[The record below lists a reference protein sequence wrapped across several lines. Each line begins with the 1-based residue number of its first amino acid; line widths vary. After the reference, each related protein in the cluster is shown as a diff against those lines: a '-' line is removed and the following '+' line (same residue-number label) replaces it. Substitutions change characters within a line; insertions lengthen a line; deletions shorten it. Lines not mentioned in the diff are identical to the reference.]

1 MKNISEVLEGVKTIG
16 IGGHVRPDG
25 DCVGSCMALYLYIR
39 TYFPDV
45 DVSVYLD
52 HPKPIFGHIDH
63 IDDIKTEVEE
73 GREFDLFITCDVSAR
88 DRLAVAGDAF
98 DHAAKTVCIDHH
110 VSNPGFADVNY
121 IRGEVSSCCEVLY
134 GLLDPDKVNRPIAT
148 AVYTGMIH
156 DTGVFQYSAT
166 SPDTMRIAGELMKQE
181 IPFSKIIDESFY
193 EKTYLQLQVMGRVL
207 AESILLQ
214 NGKCTV
220 GYLRRRDMEFYGVEG
235 SDLDG
240 IVSQLRVTK
249 DVEAAVFLY
258 QTDEE
263 NYKVSTRSASYVDVA
278 KIAAKYG
285 GGGHVRAAGFSV
297 AGDPEKRLNE
307 IIEDI
312 REQITD

>member
-156 DTGVFQYSAT
+156 DTGVFQYSST